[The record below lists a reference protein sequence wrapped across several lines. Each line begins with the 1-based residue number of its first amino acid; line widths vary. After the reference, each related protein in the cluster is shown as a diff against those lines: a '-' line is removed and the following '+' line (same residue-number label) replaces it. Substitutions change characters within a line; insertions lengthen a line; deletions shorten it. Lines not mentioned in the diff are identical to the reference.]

1 MKVYHF
7 SKIICCVFL
16 LVSVTTLIQ
25 PVQSTTINN
34 KIKKIESLKE
44 EINCKRINFKQTQLF
59 DSFIQKKD
67 TLKYGLISWLINLI
81 KQLIE
86 FLKRPFEKLSE
97 LFSKIASFFDQLRLL
112 MEDIIALIDW
122 IVRKAIV
129 LIIISIIMEIIRFI
143 QFIIELI
150 EENQEPE
157 LLY

>member
-1 MKVYHF
+1 MKLYHF
-7 SKIICCVFL
+7 TKILCCVFL
-16 LVSVTTLIQ
+16 LVSVTTIIQ

-44 EINCKRINFKQTQLF
+44 EINCKCINFKQTQLF
-59 DSFIQKKD
+59 DSFIQKD

-86 FLKRPFEKLSE
+86 FLKRPFEKLGE
-97 LFSKIASFFDQLRLL
+97 IFSKIASFFDQLRLL